1 MQQNALQNVKFLMK
15 SFIFCFYDTF
25 SSRCFSMKQFS
36 LANMECYVEQI
47 PASNYLHKDFT
58 FILLSHLYIKSE
70 HAFDV
75 I

>member
-1 MQQNALQNVKFLMK
+1 MQQKVLRFLKK
-15 SFIFCFYDTF
+15 SFIFLQLRYY
-25 SSRCFSMKQFS
+25 SNRCFSLKQFS
-36 LANMECYVEQI
+36 LADMECYVEQI

>member
-1 MQQNALQNVKFLMK
+1 MNFKANVFLVTK
-15 SFIFCFYDTF
+15 TRNIFHEFTGVRYFQEKRFYLVDI
-25 SSRCFSMKQFS
+25 
-36 LANMECYVEQI
+36 ECYVKQI